1 MRKIPAYEALVNSD
15 ITEGR
20 SPMRHVGYFTNRQDA
35 ERSVKGMGVMGVGNG
50 EVKQTEIT
58 VFDSFAEFFG
68 PKYEALRN
76 AALGK
81 LSREEREA
89 LGV

>member
-1 MRKIPAYEALVNSD
+1 MKKIPVYEALVNSD
-15 ITEGR
+15 LTEGR
-20 SPMRHVGYFTNRQDA
+20 GPMRHVGYFTHRPDA
-35 ERSVKGMGVMGVGNG
+35 ERAVRGMGVMGVGDG

-58 VFDSFAEFFG
+58 IYDSYAEYFG
-68 PKYEALRN
+68 PKYEELRLSALN
-76 AALGK
+76 K